1 MSELVP
7 AALRDFVRR
16 RAGSRCEYC
25 LIHEEHCT
33 YPHEVDHIISRKHR
47 GETHKDNLAWA
58 CFVCNRLKGSDIASI
73 DLETGKLARLYHPR
87 NDLWNKH
94 FCLKGAR
101 IVPLTNV
108 GRVTE
113 HLLQLNHS
121 DNLQLRKDLQAKGLF
136 SP

>member
-1 MSELVP
+1 MRGLPLIRMKSTLLSP
-7 AALRDFVRR
+7 AN
-16 RAGSRCEYC
+16 
-25 LIHEEHCT
+25 T
-33 YPHEVDHIISRKHR
+33 EVK
-47 GETHKDNLAWA
+47 THKDNLAWA

-94 FCLKGAR
+94 FRLKGTR

-121 DNLQLRKDLQAKGLF
+121 DNLQLRKDLQA
-136 SP
+136 